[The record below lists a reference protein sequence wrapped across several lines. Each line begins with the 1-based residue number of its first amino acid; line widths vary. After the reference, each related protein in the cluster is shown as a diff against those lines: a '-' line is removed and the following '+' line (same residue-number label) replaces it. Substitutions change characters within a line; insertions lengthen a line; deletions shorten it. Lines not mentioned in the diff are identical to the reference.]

1 MPRMGSE
8 RRRGLAYVLV
18 ATVLWSLAGLFARLI
33 PHLDF
38 GTVLFGRASFGGI
51 CGLAIAFLD
60 WRRGRLDARLL
71 MTPVAP
77 LVIFLSSTAI
87 STYVAALMT
96 TTVADVLVIYATL
109 PFFAAGMAFAITGER
124 ASRRTLIAAGV
135 AMIGIIVMVAGGLG
149 HGRLLG
155 QALSLLMT
163 ATFAL
168 LVVLQRRDPELPVA
182 PINALAALVAAGLGF
197 AVSNHVPVS
206 AFDVGVLFVFG
217 VTTITIAFA
226 MFMEGAKYVPPAE
239 AALLAML
246 DVVLGPLW
254 VLIAFEERP
263 DRTTVIGGLFV
274 VAAAVWRLAPELRRP
289 TREVVPAGS
298 PL

>member
-1 MPRMGSE
+1 
-8 RRRGLAYVLV
+8 LAYVLA

-33 PHLDF
+33 PQLDF
-38 GTVLFGRASFGGI
+38 GTVLFYRSMFGGL
-51 CGLAIAFLD
+51 CGLALVFHY
-60 WRRGRLDARLL
+60 WRRGRLDLRLWV
-71 MTPVAP
+71 TPLAP
-77 LVIFLSSTAI
+77 LVVLLSATAI
-87 STYVAALMT
+87 SAYIAALMT

-149 HGRLLG
+149 QGRLVG

-163 ATFAL
+163 ASFAL
-168 LVVLQRRDPELPVA
+168 LVVLQRRDPDLPVG
-182 PINALAALVAAGLGF
+182 PMNPLAALVAAGFGF
-197 AVSNHVPVS
+197 AVSKHMPVS
-206 AFDVGVLFVFG
+206 AFDIGVLFVFG
-217 VTTITIAFA
+217 LTTITIAFA
-226 MFMEGAKYVPPAE
+226 MFMEGAKFVPPAE

-254 VLIAFEERP
+254 VLIAFGERP
-263 DRTTVIGGLFV
+263 APATVIGGLFV

-289 TREVVPAGS
+289 SREVVPAGS

>member
-1 MPRMGSE
+1 MPGQGALH
-8 RRRGLAYVLV
+8 RRGLVYVLV

-60 WRRGRLDARLL
+60 WKRGRLDARLL
-71 MTPVAP
+71 LTPVAP
-77 LVIFLSSTAI
+77 LVILLSSTAI
-87 STYVAALMT
+87 SAYVAALMT

-135 AMIGIIVMVAGGLG
+135 AMIGIVIMVAGGLG
-149 HGRLLG
+149 HGRLTG

-182 PINALAALVAAGLGF
+182 PINALAALVAAGFGF
-197 AVSNHVPVS
+197 AVSKHVAVS

-226 MFMEGAKYVPPAE
+226 LFMEGAKFVPPAE

-254 VLIAFEERP
+254 VLIAFGERP
-263 DRTTVIGGLFV
+263 DRTTLVGGVFV
-274 VAAAVWRLAPELRRP
+274 VAAALWRLAPELRRP
-289 TREVVPAGS
+289 TRDVLPAGS